1 MDEIDDRL
9 AGDPVWELFAQPT
22 GAPSDGVLR
31 SRPYEWWLL
40 AGSLIALGAIKF
52 PPLAVMTICVLF
64 AARDFRTGRLLAR
77 SIPSKAGGTICSRF
91 AYAWGAFKFGA
102 AGFATMFVS
111 AAVFGPMK
119 QDFHLV
125 SALVSSLLLGMG
137 GFAVSAALT
146 GLGLL
151 AAYRSGM
158 RVWIGEGVN
167 RARTLF
173 LGMLLV
179 MFTFAVLGPICI
191 WLVGRFPRAQDS
203 QVGDLPAMIFVFA
216 FMFGAPMVILLVL
229 DWIHRRV
236 IADRPGKFGPK
247 VPTVGKWDS

>member
-1 MDEIDDRL
+1 MLNR
-9 AGDPVWELFAQPT
+9 QP
-22 GAPSDGVLR
+22 APSGEVLR

-64 AARDFRTGRLLAR
+64 AARDLRTGRLLAR
-77 SIPSKAGGTICSRF
+77 SMPSKAGGTICSRF

-102 AGFATMFVS
+102 AGFAMLFVS
-111 AAVFGPMK
+111 AAVFAPMR
-119 QDFHLV
+119 QESQVV
-125 SALVSSLLLGMG
+125 SSIVSSLMLGAG
-137 GFAVSAALT
+137 GFAVSAGLT
-146 GLGLL
+146 ALGLL

-179 MFTFAVLGPICI
+179 VFTFAVLGPICI
-191 WLVGRFPRAQDS
+191 WLVGRIPPAPENRS
-203 QVGDLPAMIFVFA
+203 ENLPAMIFLFGC
-216 FMFGAPMVILLVL
+216 MFGGPAVILLIL
-229 DWIHRRV
+229 DWISRRV